1 MRRSKRLSATLGVAL
16 LAACHSY
23 DYVSGPDVPVYVTSP
38 TPTIVGSG
46 VSATEARP
54 VPDFTAV
61 SVTAPFRVVLAVG
74 GPPSL
79 EVTADDNVLPLVR
92 SEVRGD
98 TLSLGFTTSISLTR
112 TREIVCRVTLPEL
125 RLAEGSGAAVLEA
138 HGASADRLVV
148 RLSGASSGVG
158 SGSVNELTLGLSG
171 ASRWNGPTL
180 RARAVAATLSGA
192 SLALVRVV
200 DSLRADAS
208 GASTLEYLGDP
219 VVVSSVSGASVV
231 RRVGP

>member
-1 MRRSKRLSATLGVAL
+1 MQRSTLLSATLGLTL

-23 DYVSGPDVPVYVTSP
+23 DYVSGPDSPAYVP
-38 TPTIVGSG
+38 TPPATIVGSG
-46 VSATEARP
+46 VAATETRP
-54 VPDFTAV
+54 VPGFTAV

-74 GPPSL
+74 APHSL

-98 TLSLGFTTSISLTR
+98 TLYLGFTTSISLTR
-112 TREIVCRVTLPEL
+112 AREIVCRVTLAEL
-125 RLAEGSGAAVLEA
+125 RLAEGSGAAVLDA
-138 HGASADRLVV
+138 HGIDGDRLVV
-148 RLSGASSGVG
+148 RLSGASSGFSSGAVG
-158 SGSVNELTLGLSG
+158 ELTLDLSG
-171 ASRWNGPTL
+171 ASRWTGPTL
-180 RARAVAATLSGA
+180 RARAVGARLSGA
-192 SLALVRVV
+192 SFALLRAI
-200 DSLRADAS
+200 DSLRAEAS

>member
-1 MRRSKRLSATLGVAL
+1 MQRSKRLSAALGVAL

-23 DYVSGPDVPVYVTSP
+23 DYVSGPDSPVYVA
-38 TPTIVGSG
+38 TPPLTIVGSG
-46 VSATEARP
+46 VAASEARP
-54 VPDFTAV
+54 VAGFTAV
-61 SVTAPFRVVLAVG
+61 SVTAPFRVVLTLG

-98 TLSLGFTTSISLTR
+98 TLYLDFTTSLNLTR
-112 TREIVCRVTLPEL
+112 TREIVCRVTLAEL

-138 HGASADRLVV
+138 HGIDADRLAV
-148 RLSGASSGVG
+148 RLSGASSGSSSGAVG
-158 SGSVNELTLGLSG
+158 ELTLDLSG

-180 RARAVAATLSGA
+180 RARAVGATLSGA
-192 SLALVRVV
+192 SFALVRAA

-219 VVVSSVSGASVV
+219 VVTSSVSGVSVV

>member
-1 MRRSKRLSATLGVAL
+1 MRRSKLLSATLGAAL

-23 DYVSGPDVPVYVTSP
+23 DYVSGPDSPVNVGSP
-38 TPTIVGSG
+38 PATIVGSG
-46 VSATEARP
+46 VAAAEARP
-54 VPDFTAV
+54 VPGFTAV
-61 SVTAPFRVVLAVG
+61 NVTAPFRVLLAVG

-98 TLSLGFTTSISLTR
+98 TLYLGFTTSVSLTR
-112 TREIVCRVTLPEL
+112 TREIVCRATLPEL
-125 RLAEGSGAAVLEA
+125 RLAEGSGAAVLDA
-138 HGASADRLVV
+138 HGIDAERLVV
-148 RLSGASSGVG
+148 RLSGASSGSS
-158 SGSVNELTLGLSG
+158 SGSIGELTLDLSG
-171 ASRWNGPTL
+171 ASRWSGPTL
-180 RARAVAATLSGA
+180 RARAVGATLSGA
-192 SLALVRVV
+192 SFALVRAV
-200 DSLRADAS
+200 DSLRAEAS